1 MNSELNFYS
10 NDAGFDNE
18 LEEDQVGGGID
29 NDNNDP
35 DQIGGKNIIRKYR
48 KRCLEHQKRIEELE
62 KENKSLKQ
70 KLKELSK

>member
-29 NDNNDP
+29 NDDNDP
-35 DQIGGKNIIRKYR
+35 DQIDGKNIIRKYR